1 MRRALIVLLV
11 ISISLVGL
19 SVTATTSA
27 RQEKVLVVGLSED
40 YKALDPGLAYEP
52 GGSLIYH
59 SVYDTLVTFPSDSVK
74 EILPNLAESWTI
86 SDDGTVYTFTLRSDV
101 TFSNGDPLTA
111 ADVVF
116 TFNRMKNLKGN
127 PAFLADTI
135 QSVEAADDHTVVL
148 TLTQPDPAILAKLI
162 FDAFSIVD
170 ANEVRANG
178 GTDAEDA
185 AQTDTAEAWLN
196 AHSAGTGPYML
207 ESYEPTVQTVLVR
220 NPNYWGDP
228 PYFDRIII
236 RDLPEASTQKL
247 ALEAGD
253 IDISMD
259 VTADQLASY
268 EQNDQLKVFSTQS
281 DTLIFLLCNED
292 PTIGGPVSNPQVQRA
307 IRYAM
312 NYDELR
318 VLSGEGAGTP
328 AAMVP
333 IGFVGA
339 LDPSQALKSDPDQ
352 ARSLLTEAGY
362 PDGFSVKL
370 EYPDFNYIGTEFS
383 VVAQKVQAD
392 LANVGIKAELVPE
405 EFQTSLDA
413 YRGGKQAFSL
423 WLWNPDY
430 YDTLDYVEFLPG
442 RVVGLRANWT
452 DQNADQEILDLRDKV
467 LVETDPAVRSDLFGQ
482 IQLYEQQNGPFAPL
496 FQPGVHFAYKAA
508 LNGFAYNGQWRVDL
522 TLLSY

>member
-1 MRRALIVLLV
+1 MRRALILLLIV
-11 ISISLVGL
+11 SISVVGL
-19 SVTATTSA
+19 SFTTASA
-27 RQEKVLVVGLSED
+27 RQEKILVVGLSED

-59 SVYDTLVTFPSDSVK
+59 SVYDTLVTFPSDSVSQ
-74 EILPNLAESWTI
+74 ILPNLAASWTI
-86 SDDGTVYTFTLRSDV
+86 SDDGTVYTFKLRTDV

-135 QSVEAADDHTVVL
+135 KSVEAADDHTVVL

-162 FDAFSIVD
+162 FDAFSVVD
-170 ANEVRANG
+170 AKEVRANG
-178 GTDAEDA
+178 GTDAADA
-185 AQTDTAEAWLN
+185 AQTDTAEAWFN
-196 AHSAGTGPYML
+196 AHSSGTGPYML

-220 NPNYWGDP
+220 NPNYWAEQ

-268 EQNDQLKVFSTQS
+268 QQNDQLTVFSTQS
-281 DTLIFLLCNED
+281 TTLIFLLCNED
-292 PTIGGPVSNPQVQRA
+292 PTIGGPVSNKQVQLA
-307 IRYAM
+307 IRYAL

-333 IGFVGA
+333 IGFAGA
-339 LDPSQALKSDPDQ
+339 LDPTQALK
-352 ARSLLTEAGY
+352 
-362 PDGFSVKL
+362 
-370 EYPDFNYIGTEFS
+370 
-383 VVAQKVQAD
+383 
-392 LANVGIKAELVPE
+392 
-405 EFQTSLDA
+405 
-413 YRGGKQAFSL
+413 
-423 WLWNPDY
+423 
-430 YDTLDYVEFLPG
+430 
-442 RVVGLRANWT
+442 
-452 DQNADQEILDLRDKV
+452 
-467 LVETDPAVRSDLFGQ
+467 TDP
-482 IQLYEQQNGPFAPL
+482 
-496 FQPGVHFAYKAA
+496 
-508 LNGFAYNGQWRVDL
+508 
-522 TLLSY
+522 